1 MLTIK
6 AALEDAS
13 ANIGRVD
20 AHVIMAHLLG
30 VDRAWLAAH
39 PMHVLTESQDARVDM
54 MVAQRQL
61 GHPVAYLIGKREF
74 FSREFEVGPEV
85 LIPRPETETLVEA
98 ALRPGGAC
106 PGNLEAGG
114 RGPISALDLGTGSG
128 VLAITLAC
136 ENPGLKV
143 TATDSSDAALAV
155 ARRNA
160 KSLAAGVEFLHGPW
174 YAPVAGRRFDLI
186 VSNPPYVAAG
196 DPHLVHGDLRFEPA
210 HALTDG
216 SADGLDSIR
225 AIAAG
230 AAAHLNPGGR
240 LLVEHGYDQA
250 RAVAGILA
258 AAGFTDLVS
267 IPDLAGIPR
276 VAGGTLGSQSESRT

>member
-74 FSREFEVGPEV
+74 YSREFEVGPEV

-98 ALRPGGAC
+98 ALRRRPG
-106 PGNLEAGG
+106 EG

-136 ENPGLKV
+136 ENPGMKV

-174 YAPVAGRRFDLI
+174 YDPVAGRRFDLI

-196 DPHLVHGDLRFEPA
+196 DPHLAHGDLRFEPA